1 MEKHASKVE
10 KHSPYIWWTMRLMEM
25 ITCVHII
32 ANTWRH
38 W

>member
-1 MEKHASKVE
+1 MEDESNKVE
-10 KHSPYIWWTMRLMEM
+10 THKPYIWWAMRIMEM
-25 ITCVHII
+25 ITCLHII